1 MSTPAIQYRTQEVNL
16 GKLEFASS
24 PTENR
29 GGKGKSVNA
38 RYNGKPFYLQTPKM
52 FNAWGLDISQKK
64 DANGNPEGDPKY
76 YLRLSFGGKGGIQ
89 PTKTKAKFHKL
100 MYDMDQSLRGACV
113 DNALKWFKE
122 KPESLTDDVLNNM
135 VATQVK
141 QSVDPETMEADGKY
155 ADNVRFRIPF
165 NTEEGVFPKYIEV
178 YDEHGQRVKTDT
190 VEEMSQALMKR
201 CKVVCILR
209 LSGVYLAGG
218 KVGYSWR
225 VWHMQVFP
233 PADALS
239 GFAIMNDN
247 DEEEFTTDADDA
259 GDGDDDDE
267 ESV

>member
-1 MSTPAIQYRTQEVNL
+1 MSNGAIQYRTQEVDL
-16 GKLEFASS
+16 GKLEFAAS
-24 PTENR
+24 PTDNK

-52 FNAWGLDISQKK
+52 FNAWGLDVSQKK

-76 YLRLSFGGKGGIQ
+76 YLRLSFGGKNGVQ
-89 PTKTKAKFHKL
+89 ATKTKAKFHAL
-100 MYDMDQSLRGACV
+100 MNDMDKSLRTACV

-122 KPESLTDDVLNNM
+122 KPESLTDDVLSNM

-141 QSVDPETMEADGKY
+141 QSVDSETMEPDGKY

-165 NTEEGVFPKYIEV
+165 NTEEGVFSNYIEV
-178 YDEHGQRVKTDT
+178 YDEHGQRVKTNS
-190 VEEMSQALMKR
+190 VEEMSRALMKR
-201 CKVVCILR
+201 SKVVCILR
-209 LSGVYLAGG
+209 LTGVYIAGG

-225 VWHMQVFP
+225 VCHMQVFP

-247 DEEEFTTDADDA
+247 DEDESTPDV
-259 GDGDDDDE
+259 DGDE